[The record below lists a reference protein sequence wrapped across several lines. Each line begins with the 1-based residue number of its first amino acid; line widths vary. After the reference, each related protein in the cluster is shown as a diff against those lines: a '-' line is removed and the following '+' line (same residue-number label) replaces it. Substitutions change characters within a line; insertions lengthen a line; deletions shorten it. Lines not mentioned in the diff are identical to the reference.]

1 MKNKKNNTDS
11 NAKKVLAWIP
21 YILIPILIISGVSLY
36 ARQQKNEKP
45 KRRKAAFPQNANQ
58 HPSAAMILRKAAVP
72 RETPSP
78 PSFPPP

>member
-36 ARQQKNEKP
+36 ARQQKNEKGS
-45 KRRKAAFPQNANQ
+45 KIDI
-58 HPSAAMILRKAAVP
+58 M
-72 RETPSP
+72 E
-78 PSFPPP
+78 